1 MSGKSKKVK
10 GTKQTLEYVETEFK
24 LHTKRLKCKNE
35 RQKELIEQIDS
46 KPIIFSAGFAGT
58 GKTTIALYAAL
69 RAIERGE
76 YQKLV
81 LVKSVQPIR
90 NQDLGFMPGPE
101 MSKISPF
108 MESFRIILD
117 DLLGEEQ
124 RQLAEKEGIIIYKS
138 PTFFRGITIKDAI
151 VIVDEAQQFDDY
163 LLTTIVSRLGET
175 SKMIF
180 LGDDLQ
186 TDVQRRES
194 AFKKWLQIFQ
204 DDEKIGSVRFLPE
217 DCVRNPI
224 ITYVLNKVTMYN
236 ESCLQNIKEKN
247 QKTTDGTT
255 PGTNQINTQY

>member
-35 RQKELIEQIDS
+35 RQKELIDQIDS

-194 AFKKWLQIFQ
+194 AFKKWLEIFQ

-247 QKTTDGTT
+247 QKTTGGTT
-255 PGTNQINTQY
+255 HGTNQINTQY